1 MQNQEKE
8 TYKDYLVRKV
18 TEEIGKVFEEKMDQ
32 AKKELKEI
40 QYEDVLNKTE
50 EILKNYKKLSEHI
63 VLTDKEKETL
73 KDETDEFH
81 NKELENIMTGLFSE
95 DELYLESL
103 LKSKYQT
110 KLFID
115 FINRV
120 INNYLNGET
129 QDRVETRKRNILKEL
144 YIKGQKQSEFIY
156 NNYEVERTFY
166 LDKDKLIKDLAPYFF
181 SVSKDSIYKVGLIIK
196 NANGRIVMQYASRKH
211 IEKQVF

>member
-18 TEEIGKVFEEKMDQ
+18 TEEIGKVFEAKMDQ

-81 NKELENIMTGLFSE
+81 NKELESIMTGLFSE

-129 QDRVETRKRNILKEL
+129 QDKVETRKRNILKEL

-181 SVSKDSIYKVGLIIK
+181 RYQRTQYIK
-196 NANGRIVMQYASRKH
+196 LD
-211 IEKQVF
+211 

>member
-50 EILKNYKKLSEHI
+50 EILKNYKKLSDHI
-63 VLTDKEKETL
+63 ILTEEEKESL
-73 KDETDEFH
+73 KDETEEFH
-81 NKELENIMTGLFSE
+81 SKELESIMTGLFSE
-95 DELYLESL
+95 DEIYLESL

-120 INNYLNGET
+120 INNYLNEET
-129 QDRVETRKRNILKEL
+129 KDKVETRKRNILKEL

-181 SVSKDSIYKVGLIIK
+181 RYQRTQYIKWLKLLRGLK
-196 NANGRIVMQYASRKH
+196 AG
-211 IEKQVF
+211 

>member
-129 QDRVETRKRNILKEL
+129 QDKVETRKRNILKEL

-181 SVSKDSIYKVGLIIK
+181 RYQRTRYIK
-196 NANGRIVMQYASRKH
+196 LN
-211 IEKQVF
+211 